1 MSTRVITVV
10 ATKNGRITK
19 FSENVETQTV
29 TITSAGNADKT
40 VSNSEPITTWGTLR
54 SLLSNE
60 GYDLENLKPTENIN
74 KTTLE
79 HIDAVLPV
87 GDFRLF
93 LRPSK
98 TKSGGFDVAGKGF
111 KELRAMITTEEVK
124 SYLSG
129 LVPGKNWTQL
139 STETLKDGL
148 ANFNNGSSNSSEATV
163 TEVPNEVVEETVSV
177 KSNKQKAVE
186 AKKLLQSIY
195 DTTTCDE
202 VEERVE
208 NLLDEMDGL
217 ISELEDCDEDEDD
230 NTTDSVESEESRLAR
245 LEKEEIAKE
254 MRDLEQGF

>member
-19 FSENVETQTV
+19 FSENVEIQTV
-29 TITSAGNADKT
+29 TITSAGNADRT
-40 VSNSEPITTWGTLR
+40 VNNSDPINTWGALR

-98 TKSGGFDVAGKGF
+98 TKSGGFDVVGKGF
-111 KELRAMITTEEVK
+111 KELRALVTTEEVK

-129 LVPGKNWTQL
+129 LVEGKNWTQL
-139 STETLKDGL
+139 STETLREGL
-148 ANFNNGSSNSSEATV
+148 ANFNNSTTNSSEAVV
-163 TEVPNEVVEETVSV
+163 TEILTEVTEEVVSNV
-177 KSNKQKAVE
+177 SNKQKAE
-186 AKKLLQSIY
+186 QAKELLQSIY

-202 VEERVE
+202 VEKRVE

-217 ISELEDCDEDEDD
+217 ISELEDCEDEVED
-230 NTTDSVESEESRLAR
+230 NSPESEEKRLAR
-245 LEKEEIAKE
+245 IEKEEIKRE
-254 MRDLEQGF
+254 LRDLEQGF

>member
-19 FSENVETQTV
+19 FTENVEAQTV
-29 TITSAGNADKT
+29 TITSAGNADRT
-40 VSNSEPITTWGTLR
+40 VNNTDPINTWGVLR

-111 KELRAMITTEEVK
+111 KELRALVTTDEVK

-129 LVPGKNWTQL
+129 LVEGKNWTQL
-139 STETLKDGL
+139 STETLREGL
-148 ANFNNGSSNSSEATV
+148 ANFNGASSAPTV
-163 TEVPNEVVEETVSV
+163 TEIPNESVDEVVSTQTVAS
-177 KSNKQKAVE
+177 KTNKQKAEE
-186 AKKLLQSIY
+186 AKQLLQSIY

-208 NLLDEMDGL
+208 GIIDEVDGL
-217 ISELEDCDEDEDD
+217 ISELDDCEDEVED
-230 NTTDSVESEESRLAR
+230 NSPESEEKRLAR
-245 LEKEEIAKE
+245 VEKEEIE
-254 MRDLEQGF
+254 RELRDLEQGF